1 MRGLSARFTDCPPTM
16 PPTVEEVGS
25 AEASTPQA
33 WPKTTAE
40 SPSSTQ
46 NQILL
51 RRNITAEMA
60 TVLRKQAPIL
70 IRLREKLG
78 LQCLTDKGGGWANNF
93 QESSLPFAV
102 WTRLPG
108 PCNGLTSGGRS
119 LLHSWLCSQ
128 LCSQLCSWLCSWL
141 FAESPMDA
149 PDFHARELLCDL
161 AVGH

>member
-78 LQCLTDKGGGWANNF
+78 LQLCTVFHSTLYAII
-93 QESSLPFAV
+93 Q
-102 WTRLPG
+102 TRNAPKLRLMQNRTRIL
-108 PCNGLTSGGRS
+108 CNDT
-119 LLHSWLCSQ
+119 CSRQ
-128 LCSQLCSWLCSWL
+128 
-141 FAESPMDA
+141 AEFMHKTEIRNSA
-149 PDFHARELLCDL
+149 HVA
-161 AVGH
+161 

>member
-1 MRGLSARFTDCPPTM
+1 M

-78 LQCLTDKGGGWANNF
+78 LQLCTVFHSTLYAII
-93 QESSLPFAV
+93 Q
-102 WTRLPG
+102 TRNAPKLRLMQNRTRIL
-108 PCNGLTSGGRS
+108 CNDTCTR
-119 LLHSWLCSQ
+119 Q
-128 LCSQLCSWLCSWL
+128 
-141 FAESPMDA
+141 AEFMHKTEIRDSA
-149 PDFHARELLCDL
+149 HVA
-161 AVGH
+161 

>member
-1 MRGLSARFTDCPPTM
+1 M

-78 LQCLTDKGGGWANNF
+78 LHF
-93 QESSLPFAV
+93 
-102 WTRLPG
+102 
-108 PCNGLTSGGRS
+108 
-119 LLHSWLCSQ
+119 
-128 LCSQLCSWLCSWL
+128 
-141 FAESPMDA
+141 
-149 PDFHARELLCDL
+149 
-161 AVGH
+161 

>member
-1 MRGLSARFTDCPPTM
+1 M

-40 SPSSTQ
+40 SPLSQNSTQ

-78 LQCLTDKGGGWANNF
+78 LQLCTVFHSTLYAII
-93 QESSLPFAV
+93 Q
-102 WTRLPG
+102 TRNAPKLRLMQNRTRIL
-108 PCNGLTSGGRS
+108 CNDT
-119 LLHSWLCSQ
+119 CSRQ
-128 LCSQLCSWLCSWL
+128 
-141 FAESPMDA
+141 AEFMHKTEIRNSA
-149 PDFHARELLCDL
+149 HVA
-161 AVGH
+161 

>member
-78 LQCLTDKGGGWANNF
+78 LQLCTVFHSTLYAII
-93 QESSLPFAV
+93 Q
-102 WTRLPG
+102 TRNAPKLRLMQNRTRIL
-108 PCNGLTSGGRS
+108 CNDTCTR
-119 LLHSWLCSQ
+119 Q
-128 LCSQLCSWLCSWL
+128 
-141 FAESPMDA
+141 AEFMHKTEIRNSA
-149 PDFHARELLCDL
+149 HVA
-161 AVGH
+161 

>member
-1 MRGLSARFTDCPPTM
+1 M

-40 SPSSTQ
+40 SPLSQNSTQ

-78 LQCLTDKGGGWANNF
+78 LHF
-93 QESSLPFAV
+93 SS
-102 WTRLPG
+102 G
-108 PCNGLTSGGRS
+108 IS
-119 LLHSWLCSQ
+119 
-128 LCSQLCSWLCSWL
+128 
-141 FAESPMDA
+141 
-149 PDFHARELLCDL
+149 
-161 AVGH
+161 